1 MTNFFYLKEP
11 KEPTKVLLEEIW
23 DQEVLPQSKSKPNI
37 IQGNGMGSNRQNG
50 RPLRDYNGEI
60 PVTNQLKANMERI
73 SRLTYSEFLKSIRV
87 YIF

>member
-1 MTNFFYLKEP
+1 MTHFFYLKEP

-23 DQEVLPQSKSKPNI
+23 DQEVLPPSKSKPNI
-37 IQGNGMGSNRQNG
+37 IQENGMGSNRQNG

-73 SRLTYSEFLKSIRV
+73 SRLTYSEFLKSIM
-87 YIF
+87 